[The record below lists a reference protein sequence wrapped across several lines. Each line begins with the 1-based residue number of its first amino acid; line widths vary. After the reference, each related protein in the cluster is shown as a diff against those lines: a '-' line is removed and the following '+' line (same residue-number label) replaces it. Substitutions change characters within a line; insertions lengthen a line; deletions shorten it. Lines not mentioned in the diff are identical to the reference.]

1 MDVGK
6 RSATSPEERGG
17 RREGIA
23 KPSSYF
29 PDGHLVPRETG
40 VTLSF
45 FSFFLTSRSASAS
58 LLRPAIRRRKR
69 CVKTSGNGRCAAG
82 FALCQATNSRGRCGR
97 RDARGTARKR
107 RPSSPRRS
115 RLLRKGSAAGQCE
128 ARSED
133 GETWIVSFCLSS
145 LLRLSSFP
153 LFRLS
158 LSFCF
163 LSFTV
168 FFSCLS
174 SFIVFPSFCLT
185 SVFFSLLFRLS
196 LSCSLFMSVVFS
208 LKVEHSVGTCYF
220 YSNTIFSMIVCFDCE

>member
-1 MDVGK
+1 M
-6 RSATSPEERGG
+6 RFA
-17 RREGIA
+17 
-23 KPSSYF
+23 PSS
-29 PDGHLVPRETG
+29 
-40 VTLSF
+40 
-45 FSFFLTSRSASAS
+45 SASTEKKVRENFWKRTLRCWICALPGHERQRTLWPKGRQRDGQETAS
-58 LLRPAIRRRKR
+58 F
-69 CVKTSGNGRCAAG
+69 V
-82 FALCQATNSRGRCGR
+82 
-97 RDARGTARKR
+97 
-107 RPSSPRRS
+107 PRRS